1 MTYAAIAVAG
11 VSAVTGAYGAY
22 SSSQAQEDNKPSTY
36 TNPYTKKMWK
46 ALGKPVTQRMANA
59 FQAMPTDQYGLWQ
72 IPNMPSLPTLSD
84 PTGLYS
90 SIPDYE
96 IPALPTYSNLSP
108 DLQRSIEQPFKRSS
122 ELLGEQLGSIGQYGS
137 SRGGVSGAGAGVLA
151 DYWGNTVAPQ
161 LGSAA
166 YSYMMPAWQ
175 QQLGQNISGREEL
188 VSEANMKW
196 QQQEQYKQA
205 QYQQALSKWNM
216 EYEKMMTPWTTATGI
231 LPTLLNNQYPIVNPA
246 TSPTAN
252 VLGSLSNSAMMYGNM
267 GGYGGGGIQSS
278 YASQGYPNMSG
289 GGMNSMNWTTR

>member
-1 MTYAAIAVAG
+1 MTYAATAVTV

-22 SSSQAQEDNKPSTY
+22 SSSQSQKENKPSSYTPTY
-36 TNPYTKKMWK
+36 TKALWK
-46 ALGKPVTQRMANA
+46 FLGKPVTQRMANA
-59 FQAMPTDQYGLWQ
+59 FQAMPTDQYGMWQ
-72 IPNMPSLPTLSD
+72 IPTMPSIPSLSD

-90 SIPDYE
+90 GIPMYN
-96 IPALPTYSNLSP
+96 IPELPTYSNLSP

-175 QQLGQNISGREEL
+175 QQLGQNIAGREEL

-216 EYEKMMTPWTTATGI
+216 EYEKMMTPWSTATGM
-231 LPTLLNNQYPIVNPA
+231 LPQLLNSQYSVVNPA
-246 TSPTAN
+246 TSTTAN
-252 VLGSLSNSAMMYGNM
+252 VLGSLSNSAMMYGMMNNNSNTGM
-267 GGYGGGGIQSS
+267 SNYLQNNYGMSS
-278 YASQGYPNMSG
+278 QAS
-289 GGMNSMNWTTR
+289 NWLTTGR